1 MGMNGIGVNG
11 FSKVFGTRV
20 GCFEQPGGR
29 VDRDGFLGELSNVVF
44 WFGVWIGIGVVGGR
58 LVEFIDGN
66 KEWGEGFEETID
78 SHSDS
83 LMDRKSMGDLGL

>member
-44 WFGVWIGIGVVGGR
+44 WFGVGVVSGR
-58 LVEFIDGN
+58 LIEFINGCE
-66 KEWGEGFEETID
+66 EWGEGFEETID

-83 LMDRKSMGDLGL
+83 LMDR